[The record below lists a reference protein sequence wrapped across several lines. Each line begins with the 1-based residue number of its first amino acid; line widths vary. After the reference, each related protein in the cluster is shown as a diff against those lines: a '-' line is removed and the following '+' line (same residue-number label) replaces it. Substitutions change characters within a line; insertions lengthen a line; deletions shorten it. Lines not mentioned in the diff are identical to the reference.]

1 MINPKGI
8 LKFLPT
14 IGILVFIG
22 IYIYASKLY
31 PGGSIVDNNSI
42 GFDWRNNHWCNLMR
56 ESGLNGIQNQAR
68 PVAIAGISILCFSM
82 IIFFIQFANYFEK
95 SRTWNITIKISGGL
109 AMLSATFIFTKYHD
123 VMTTILSVCGTTVII
138 GMIRAL
144 HNNQLTFF
152 KVMGIFC
159 ILIIGLNN
167 FFYYNED
174 LIQYSPLIQK
184 IAFFLILSWTI
195 GLNLIINRKNVPP
208 QRV

>member
-1 MINPKGI
+1 MINLKGL

-22 IYIYASKLY
+22 IYIYASQLY
-31 PGGSIVDNNSI
+31 PGGSIVDINSI

-56 ESGLNGIQNQAR
+56 ESGLNGIQNQGR
-68 PVAIAGISILCFSM
+68 PVAIVGISILCFSM

-95 SRTWNITIKISGGL
+95 SRPWNTTIKISGGL

-123 VMTTILSVCGTTVII
+123 IMTTILSICGTIVII
-138 GMIRAL
+138 VMIRAL

-195 GLNLIINRKNVPP
+195 GLNFIINRKNVP
-208 QRV
+208 QRA